1 MARVLLLKGLKAAI
15 AVDWLRIVNPLLI
28 SINNTTTM
36 KLKTLLIT
44 TIGAFA
50 VASANA
56 GDSTPTGKAVVE
68 EPADLGVS
76 VTAGYNSHYIFR
88 GVNTGENQITT
99 QIDYDIPGIPLA
111 VGAWYGNPT
120 TGSGVNPGHTDELN
134 LYANLSH
141 SFGAMEAWLGYT
153 AYIYPEGGAEDT
165 NEVGVGV
172 GGALGPIDLALGLYY
187 DFGIEGWYMDLTAG
201 HSFTL
206 CDFASLDL
214 SAGISY
220 QIDYYAG
227 GSEWNSV
234 LLMAAIPIA
243 LNDHAT
249 LTPYIAGTFALD
261 AIDSIQDDELFGGIS
276 LAVKF

>member
-1 MARVLLLKGLKAAI
+1 
-15 AVDWLRIVNPLLI
+15 
-28 SINNTTTM
+28 M

-88 GVNTGENQITT
+88 GINYGESQVTT

-120 TGSGVNPGHTDELN
+120 RADGGHLDGHEGHRTGNNPGHYDELD
-134 LYANLSH
+134 LYAKVSH
-141 SFGAMEAWLGYT
+141 SFGAVEAWLGYT
-153 AYIYPEGGAEDT
+153 AYLYPESGADGT
-165 NEVGVGV
+165 NEVGTGA
-172 GGALGPIDLALGLYY
+172 GGALGPIDLALGVYY
-187 DFGIEGWYMDLTAG
+187 DFDIGGWYMDLTAG

-220 QIDYYAG
+220 QIDYNG
-227 GSEWNSV
+227 DGSDWNNV
-234 LLMAAIPIA
+234 LLIAAIPIK
-243 LNDHAT
+243 LSESAT
-249 LTPYIAGTFALD
+249 FSVYAAGTLSMD
-261 AIDSIQDDELFGGIS
+261 AIDSHQDDEFFGGAS
-276 LAVKF
+276 LAVTF